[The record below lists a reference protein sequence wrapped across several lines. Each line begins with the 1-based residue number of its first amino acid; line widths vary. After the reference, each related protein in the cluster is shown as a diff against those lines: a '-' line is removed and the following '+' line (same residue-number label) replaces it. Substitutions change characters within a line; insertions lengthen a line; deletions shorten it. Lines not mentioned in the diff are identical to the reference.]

1 MPSLGDGR
9 HSMIAACLALAVA
22 TPSPLRLADLLR
34 EARERNPDLKA
45 AQAQL
50 RAAKESVSPA
60 GALEDPMLMVQL
72 WNTPVDFSSVP
83 LMVQLSQPIPLG
95 GKRRARADAARADA
109 AMAEAELA
117 AKQREIE
124 TRVASAYFDLFLAD
138 RTLAVDDELETFLKV
153 LLHSSEARVSSGK
166 GEQLELLRAQ
176 AALVQLRS
184 HREAAVDQ
192 RKSAWAR
199 LAALVDRNPAAPSG
213 TTTPPSVLPSIPDL
227 SGLQQHAL
235 RERAELAGAR
245 ARIAS
250 AEAQARLAK
259 AATIPDLNVFV
270 AEMHAFGNTM
280 GVSDF
285 LFAGFQIN
293 LPIFGGGKTGPRIS
307 SALAQVISAQESE
320 HALRNRVAAEVVET
334 HAHLVAEQRQIDLH
348 HELIPIVRQAL
359 ESAEASYAAGRAD
372 FLMVIDSA
380 RELRMHEL
388 ELAMHLAMYEQRLA
402 ELQRAVGADLGLDE
416 SAETG
421 HDERH

>member
-1 MPSLGDGR
+1 MF
-9 HSMIAACLALAVA
+9 AACLALAVA
-22 TPSPLRLADLLR
+22 APSPLHLADLLR

-50 RAAKESVSPA
+50 RAAKENVSPA
-60 GALEDPMLMVQL
+60 GALDDPMLMVQL
-72 WNTPVDFSSVP
+72 WNAPVDFSSVP

-95 GKRRARADAARADA
+95 GKRGARTDAARADA
-109 AMAEAELA
+109 IIAEAELA

-124 TRVASAYFDLFLAD
+124 TQVASAYFELFLAD
-138 RTLAVDDELETFLKV
+138 RTLAVDDELEIFLKV

-176 AALVQLRS
+176 AALVKLRS

-199 LAALVDRNPAAPSG
+199 LAALIDRNPAAPSG
-213 TTTPPSVLPSIPDL
+213 TTTPPGVLPSIPDL
-227 SGLQQHAL
+227 STLQRHAL
-235 RERAELAGAR
+235 QERPELAGAR
-245 ARIAS
+245 GRIAG

-270 AEMHAFGNTM
+270 AEMHVFRNPM

-285 LFAGFQIN
+285 LFAGFQVN
-293 LPIFGGGKTGPRIS
+293 LPIFGGSKTGPRIS
-307 SALAQVISAQESE
+307 SAQAQVISAQESE
-320 HALRNRVAAEVVET
+320 RALRNRVVAEVAET
-334 HAHLVAEQRQIDLH
+334 HAHLIAEQHQIELH

-359 ESAEASYAAGRAD
+359 ESAEASYATGRAD

-402 ELQRAVGADLGLDE
+402 ELQRAVGVDLGLDE

-421 HDERH
+421 HEKRH

>member
-1 MPSLGDGR
+1 MF
-9 HSMIAACLALAVA
+9 AACLALAVA
-22 TPSPLRLADLLR
+22 APSPLHLADLLR

-50 RAAKESVSPA
+50 RAAKENVSPA
-60 GALEDPMLMVQL
+60 GALDDPMLMVQL

-95 GKRRARADAARADA
+95 GKRGARTDAARADA
-109 AMAEAELA
+109 IIAEAELA

-124 TRVASAYFDLFLAD
+124 TQVASAYFELFLAD
-138 RTLAVDDELETFLKV
+138 RTLAVDDELEIFLKV

-199 LAALVDRNPAAPSG
+199 LAALIDRNPAAPSG
-213 TTTPPSVLPSIPDL
+213 TTTPPGVLPSIPDL
-227 SGLQQHAL
+227 STLQRHAL
-235 RERAELAGAR
+235 QERPELAGAR
-245 ARIAS
+245 GRIAG

-270 AEMHAFGNTM
+270 AEMHVFRNPM

-285 LFAGFQIN
+285 LFAGFQVN
-293 LPIFGGGKTGPRIS
+293 LPIFGGSKTGPRIS
-307 SALAQVISAQESE
+307 SAQAQVISAQESE
-320 HALRNRVAAEVVET
+320 RALRNRVVAEVAET
-334 HAHLVAEQRQIDLH
+334 HAHLIAEQHQIELH

-359 ESAEASYAAGRAD
+359 ESAEASYATGRAD

-388 ELAMHLAMYEQRLA
+388 ELAMHLATYEQRLA
-402 ELQRAVGADLGLDE
+402 ELQRAVGVDLGLDE

-421 HDERH
+421 HEKRH

>member
-1 MPSLGDGR
+1 MF
-9 HSMIAACLALAVA
+9 AACLALAVA
-22 TPSPLRLADLLR
+22 APSPLHLADLLR

-50 RAAKESVSPA
+50 RAAKENVSPA
-60 GALEDPMLMVQL
+60 GALDDPMLMVQL

-95 GKRRARADAARADA
+95 GKRGARTDAARADA
-109 AMAEAELA
+109 IIAEAELA

-124 TRVASAYFDLFLAD
+124 TQVASAYFELFLAD
-138 RTLAVDDELETFLKV
+138 RTLAVDDELEIFLKV

-199 LAALVDRNPAAPSG
+199 LAALIDRNPAAPSG
-213 TTTPPSVLPSIPDL
+213 TTTPPGVLPSIPDL
-227 SGLQQHAL
+227 STLQRHAL
-235 RERAELAGAR
+235 QERPELAGAR
-245 ARIAS
+245 GRIAG

-270 AEMHAFGNTM
+270 AEMHVFRNPM

-285 LFAGFQIN
+285 LFAGFQVN
-293 LPIFGGGKTGPRIS
+293 LPIFGGSKTGPRIS
-307 SALAQVISAQESE
+307 SAQAQVISAQESE
-320 HALRNRVAAEVVET
+320 RALRNRVVAEVAET
-334 HAHLVAEQRQIDLH
+334 HAHLIAEQHQIELH

-359 ESAEASYAAGRAD
+359 ESAEASYATGRAD

-402 ELQRAVGADLGLDE
+402 ELQRAVGVDLGLDE

-421 HDERH
+421 HEKRH

>member
-1 MPSLGDGR
+1 MF
-9 HSMIAACLALAVA
+9 AACLALAVA
-22 TPSPLRLADLLR
+22 APSPLHLADLLR

-50 RAAKESVSPA
+50 RAAKENVSPA
-60 GALEDPMLMVQL
+60 GALDDPMLMVQL

-95 GKRRARADAARADA
+95 GKRGARTDAARADA
-109 AMAEAELA
+109 IIAEAELA

-124 TRVASAYFDLFLAD
+124 TQVASAYFELFLAD
-138 RTLAVDDELETFLKV
+138 RTLAVDDELEIFLKV

-176 AALVQLRS
+176 AALVKLRS

-199 LAALVDRNPAAPSG
+199 LAALIDRNPAAPSG
-213 TTTPPSVLPSIPDL
+213 TTTPPGVLPSIPDL
-227 SGLQQHAL
+227 STLQRHAL
-235 RERAELAGAR
+235 QERPELAGAR
-245 ARIAS
+245 GRIAG

-270 AEMHAFGNTM
+270 AEMHVFRNPM

-285 LFAGFQIN
+285 LFAGFQVN
-293 LPIFGGGKTGPRIS
+293 LPIFGGSKTGPRIS
-307 SALAQVISAQESE
+307 SAQAQVISAQESE
-320 HALRNRVAAEVVET
+320 RALRNRVVAEVAET
-334 HAHLVAEQRQIDLH
+334 HAHLIAEQHQIELH

-359 ESAEASYAAGRAD
+359 ESAEASYATGRAD

-402 ELQRAVGADLGLDE
+402 ELQRAVGVDLGLDE

-421 HDERH
+421 HEKRH

>member
-1 MPSLGDGR
+1 MF
-9 HSMIAACLALAVA
+9 AACLALAVA
-22 TPSPLRLADLLR
+22 APSPLHLADLLR

-50 RAAKESVSPA
+50 RAAKENVSPA
-60 GALEDPMLMVQL
+60 GALDDPMLMVQL
-72 WNTPVDFSSVP
+72 WNAPVDFSSVP

-95 GKRRARADAARADA
+95 GKRGARTDAARADA
-109 AMAEAELA
+109 IIAEAELA

-124 TRVASAYFDLFLAD
+124 TQVASAYFELFLAD
-138 RTLAVDDELETFLKV
+138 RTLAVDDELEIFLKV

-199 LAALVDRNPAAPSG
+199 LAALIDRNPAAPSG
-213 TTTPPSVLPSIPDL
+213 TTTPPGVLPSIPDL
-227 SGLQQHAL
+227 STLQRHAL
-235 RERAELAGAR
+235 QERPELAGAR
-245 ARIAS
+245 GRIAG

-270 AEMHAFGNTM
+270 AEMHVFRNPM

-285 LFAGFQIN
+285 LFAGFQVN
-293 LPIFGGGKTGPRIS
+293 LPIFGGSKTGPRIS
-307 SALAQVISAQESE
+307 SAQAQVISAQESE
-320 HALRNRVAAEVVET
+320 RALRNRVVAEVAET
-334 HAHLVAEQRQIDLH
+334 HAHLIAEQHQIELH

-359 ESAEASYAAGRAD
+359 ESAEASYATGRAD

-388 ELAMHLAMYEQRLA
+388 ELAMHLATYEQRLA
-402 ELQRAVGADLGLDE
+402 ELQRAVGVDLGLDE

-421 HDERH
+421 HEKRH